1 MIKYRFESSS
11 TVYSV
16 DVAEGYDIKTAI
28 LDSIFGLGER
38 KCDLVLVEKGP
49 VYVFRR
55 TYAKQVT
62 REVKKVVKI
71 KKRKRRWKSKSPVKK
86 RWRSPSRD

>member
-1 MIKYRFESSS
+1 MMKYRFESSS

-16 DVAEGYDIKTAI
+16 DVAEGCDIRTAI

-38 KCDLVLVEKGP
+38 KCDLLLLEEGS

-62 REVKKVVKI
+62 REVKIVKI